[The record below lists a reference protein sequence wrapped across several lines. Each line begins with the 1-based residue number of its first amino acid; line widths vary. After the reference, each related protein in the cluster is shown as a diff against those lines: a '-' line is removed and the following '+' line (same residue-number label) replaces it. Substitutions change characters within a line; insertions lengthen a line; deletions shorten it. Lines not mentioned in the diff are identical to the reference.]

1 MDLIV
6 RIDLILLFSMGLLS
20 ILVCYT
26 GVLGF

>member
-6 RIDLILLFSMGLLS
+6 RIDLILLFAMGLLS